1 MPIIKRLISL
11 GACCGLLLTFSAC
24 KTTGGSASSD
34 GAAPES
40 SQTGS
45 APPEQEKVIQRDH
58 DIARNAWLNE
68 EIVQLWEEGVDIDVN
83 AYKAKASLCAG
94 DKTEEEK
101 LYYEM
106 HDMPMRADYPYK
118 EPSDYES
125 IMKQV
130 PESMGLVEN
139 PSNSEMDDRIY
150 GAWLGRF
157 IGSAL
162 GGPVEMWTPEN
173 IRIWCEK
180 AGAWPLD
187 NYLPANSPASQ
198 ENGLKLNNVIT
209 TRENIR
215 EIPSDDD
222 LRYTVLNLQVLRLYN
237 ITWDTWDLGSIWL
250 WSMPFRMLCTA
261 ERTAYLNFASLDDNY
276 MGGKPANH
284 KEIVQKS
291 AAYMNP
297 YREWIGAQIRADVW
311 GYAFAGDPRSAA
323 KIAYKD
329 AALTHV
335 KNGIYGEMYIA
346 AMIAAS
352 FGEKD
357 VEKLV
362 DRAIAEIPQQT
373 RLYEAVTKTRDFV
386 KGNKDPDAI
395 IAFIQ
400 ENFGSYNM
408 IHTIN
413 NAAICTAAVLYGEG
427 DFEKAITFAA
437 ISGNDVDCNCAT
449 VGSIMGAYNGAKKI
463 PGKWKDVLSD
473 HFNAQ
478 VLGFENTSITALA
491 RETKLQWEIY
501 GE

>member
-1 MPIIKRLISL
+1 MNIKHPIALA
-11 GACCGLLLTFSAC
+11 ACCCLLLALTAC
-24 KTTGGSASSD
+24 NTKGGDASGGD
-34 GAAPES
+34 S
-40 SQTGS
+40 SQTS
-45 APPEQEKVIQRDH
+45 APTDEAETIIQRDP
-58 DIARNAWLNE
+58 DISRNAWLEE
-68 EIVQLWEEGVDIDVN
+68 EIEQLWQEGYDIDVT
-83 AYKAKASLCAG
+83 AYKSKAAMANG

-106 HDMPMRADYPYK
+106 LALPMRADYPYK

-125 IMKQV
+125 IMEQV
-130 PESMGLVEN
+130 SPSMGFVEN
-139 PSNSEMDDRIY
+139 PSNSEMDDRFY

-162 GGPVEMWTPEN
+162 GMPIEMWMPEK
-173 IRIWCEK
+173 IRTWYEK
-180 AGAWPLD
+180 ADAWPLD
-187 NYLPANSPASQ
+187 NYVPTTSRAAQEDGIQLNS
-198 ENGLKLNNVIT
+198 LT
-209 TRENIR
+209 TTLDNIH
-215 EIPSDDD
+215 EVPSDDD
-222 LRYTVLNLQVLRLYN
+222 TRYTVLNLQVLRLYN

-250 WSMPFRMLCTA
+250 WSLPFRMLCTA
-261 ERTAYLNFASLDDNY
+261 ERTAYLNFACLDDNY
-276 MGGKPANH
+276 MGGKPANY
-284 KEIVQKS
+284 ETIVQKS
-291 AAYMNP
+291 ATYMNP
-297 YREWIGAQIRADVW
+297 YREWIGAQIRADIW
-311 GYAFAGDPRSAA
+311 GYAFAGDPRGAA

-362 DRAIAEIPQQT
+362 ERAMAEIPQQT

-386 KGNKDPDAI
+386 KENKNPDEIISFIRENWGN
-395 IAFIQ
+395 
-400 ENFGSYNM
+400 YNV
-408 IHTIN
+408 IHTIP

-427 DFEKAITFAA
+427 DFEKALTFTAMA
-437 ISGNDVDCNCAT
+437 GHDTDCNCAT
-449 VGSIMGAYNGAKKI
+449 VGSIMGAYCGAEKI
-463 PGKWKDVLSD
+463 PGKWKNVISD

-478 VLGFENTSITALA
+478 ISGFEDTSITALA